1 MSRLIVVLMCVL
13 VPSLALAQKEPAAPK
28 PETYLCPDSVGT
40 RAIDCFLNAVEHLY
54 TMCRQ
59 VKSIEII
66 EFGYEK
72 SDEGVN
78 GAKSTYCVDKH
89 KQSIAR
95 PYQAAVREAGGHR
108 TLVER
113 LRSLH
118 DAWLKSLHE
127 LKWHPGESDE
137 QYKARISQPYDS
149 FREQAT
155 AVRTELTNPGKA
167 NAAAPGKGSPAA
179 IPAKA
184 NKSKTAD
191 GGTAKGTN

>member
-1 MSRLIVVLMCVL
+1 MSRYILICLCVL
-13 VPSLALAQKEPAAPK
+13 APSLALAQKEPPSPK

-40 RAIDCFLNAVEHLY
+40 QAIDCFLNAVEHLY

-89 KQSIAR
+89 KQSMAR
-95 PYQAAVREAGGHR
+95 PYQAAVREAGGRR

-137 QYKARISQPYDS
+137 QYKTRIAEPYDS

-155 AVRTELTNPGKA
+155 AVRTEVANTGK
-167 NAAAPGKGSPAA
+167 PKPASTP
-179 IPAKA
+179 PAKDA
-184 NKSKTAD
+184 KGKTAAS
-191 GGTAKGTN
+191 GTAKSTN